1 MEQSKPWSWER
12 YETYLNEEWPVV
24 LEKSGDDEK
33 KLQYFLERHPCLLP
47 GGEASLESIGGHH
60 GPYPGAV
67 ISQPRLSS
75 DKEYR
80 PDFLWLTKYSDA
92 FIPVFIELE
101 RATKR
106 WFRKDGKVTS
116 QLKDAIYQVAEWK
129 SWLEYPE
136 NLLQFY
142 KMFGISDAI
151 RDYLKIDPAYFLIYG
166 RREEFFLTNYNRN
179 RISIQPDWLE
189 WSTYDRL
196 KPNYDSRNWITIKIL
211 KGKWTA
217 ISIPPTFDFE
227 MVEDLHFE
235 KLVDLDKAIIE
246 STLISNIR
254 KKRLL
259 RELKCIINCEVSNR
273 KIGDI
278 KINRTRGDIAK
289 HIQDK
294 HS

>member
-60 GPYPGAV
+60 GPYPAAV

-80 PDFLWLTKYSDA
+80 PDFLWLTKHSDA
-92 FIPVFIELE
+92 FIPVYIELE
-101 RATKR
+101 RATKS

-116 QLKDAIYQVAEWK
+116 QLKDAINQVAEWK
-129 SWLEYPE
+129 SWLEAPE

-142 KMFGISDAI
+142 KMFSITDDI
-151 RDYLKIDPAYFLIYG
+151 REHLKFDPVFFLIYG
-166 RREEFFLTNYNRN
+166 RRERYFQTKYNIDRYFV
-179 RISIQPDWLE
+179 RPDWLK

-196 KPNYDSRNWITIKIL
+196 KPNYDSRNRITIKIL
-211 KGKWTA
+211 KGKWTV

-227 MVEDLHFE
+227 MFGDSHIER
-235 KLVDLDKAIIE
+235 LVDLDKAIMA
-246 STLISNIR
+246 STLISDIR

-259 RELKCIINCEVSNR
+259 RELKCIVNCEVTNMKIGGIKFNR
-273 KIGDI
+273 KCGDL
-278 KINRTRGDIAK
+278 AK
-289 HIQDK
+289 HIEDK
-294 HS
+294 HL